1 VFPATFTLP
10 QLGPARLS
18 RRSLLNLLSALCLG
32 LSVVLLGQSAWI
44 FAKAQL
50 AQVLLERAF
59 SQSISSG
66 VPVKAWGWADTW
78 PVARLEISRIQASA
92 IVLHGSSGEALAFG
106 PALLNETSRIGER
119 GTAVISAH
127 RDTHFAFLKN
137 VVAGDRVSITRDD
150 GLVFTYRVTG
160 TSIADWNKSGI
171 DRNASGFNLVLSTC
185 YPFGA
190 ITPGPLRYLVH
201 AELVNL

>member
-10 QLGPARLS
+10 QLGPVRPS

-32 LSVVLLGQSAWI
+32 LSLFLFGQSTWI
-44 FAKAQL
+44 FAKAQM

-59 SQSISSG
+59 SQSIASG

-78 PVARLEISRIQASA
+78 PVARIEISRIQASA

-127 RDTHFAFLKN
+127 RDTHFAFLKD
-137 VVAGDRVSITRDD
+137 VKVGDLITITRDD

-185 YPFGA
+185 YPFNA

-201 AELVNL
+201 AELVR